1 MVSSLDIL
9 SKEKRTSL
17 IFEVLA
23 KALFFSVTKCL
34 LVCLYHSQM
43 NYIINNYGAI
53 FHGHI
58 LKIMLLAT
66 CYKKMLLATD
76 FIRLYDIYKY
86 IHMYNCART
95 DSTITSQNG
104 IMQRF
109 LVSYNNET
117 ITKSKVCIY

>member
-1 MVSSLDIL
+1 
-9 SKEKRTSL
+9 
-17 IFEVLA
+17 
-23 KALFFSVTKCL
+23 
-34 LVCLYHSQM
+34 M